1 MRHEVYAWRYVLTS
15 RARLNAVSGRRE
27 FEGALLRIGDGYGC
41 LHPWPELG
49 DPGLE
54 ELLEEFRK
62 GRLVSRLARQAA
74 EMASI
79 DGRWRQKAESMF
91 DEVAEW
97 IPASHATLPE
107 CTRES
112 VEEAVEDGFEVVKVK
127 GAREFKV
134 LVKRMEEISRHWP
147 EVRWRIDF
155 NEVLTKGEA
164 IEFAHGMP
172 QRLRARVDFLEDP
185 CPWQR
190 DDWTEIKRV
199 TGLGLARDR
208 SADGG
213 DACTEFLVMKPARHA
228 FTSVSGGG
236 QRLVVT
242 SNMDHPL
249 GQCFAAWWAGGLA
262 SRGLRVETC
271 GLQTHELFEP
281 TDFSARLGKA
291 RPRFRVPGGTGL
303 GFDDLLEKL
312 PWKRLS

>member
-1 MRHEVYAWRYVLTS
+1 MWRYVLTS

-49 DPGLE
+49 DPVLE

-74 EMASI
+74 QMASI

-112 VEEAVEDGFEVVKVK
+112 VEEAVGGGFEVVKVK
-127 GAREFKV
+127 GDRGFKV

>member
-1 MRHEVYAWRYVLTS
+1 MWRYVLTS

-49 DPGLE
+49 DPVLE

-74 EMASI
+74 QMASI

-112 VEEAVEDGFEVVKVK
+112 VEEAVGGGFEVVKVK
-127 GAREFKV
+127 GDRGFKV

-147 EVRWRIDF
+147 ELRWRIDF

-291 RPRFRVPGGTGL
+291 RPRFRVPGGPGL
-303 GFDDLLEKL
+303 GFEDLLEKL